1 MSDYLNTRRKG
12 NCLPLPQLYVKAV
25 EWWDISDLK
34 KRVSG
39 WWAVEWL
46 TSSCLGSEKKSHS
59 YMSSLLEQSFVSGS
73 FWILMKSLV
82 QKDVSMLVNTQR
94 RVHNMS
100 PSETRSKQPLL
111 EVENAPGRS
120 ILLVARDGSNQGFGR
135 LGTDLPQSYFHS
147 QNILL

>member
-1 MSDYLNTRRKG
+1 
-12 NCLPLPQLYVKAV
+12 
-25 EWWDISDLK
+25 
-34 KRVSG
+34 
-39 WWAVEWL
+39 
-46 TSSCLGSEKKSHS
+46 
-59 YMSSLLEQSFVSGS
+59 
-73 FWILMKSLV
+73 MKSLV

-94 RVHNMS
+94 HVHNMS

-111 EVENAPGRS
+111 EVENAPGRI